1 MDICEIYSLLAYQWI
16 SIRTLPIKFGV
27 NMIFHLK
34 QEKEENKAFQM
45 WLMRYINMDKKSFVP
60 FERFYQ
66 RRSKLKKKRKSK
78 KEILDKVYKI
88 RQSLKK

>member
-1 MDICEIYSLLAYQWI
+1 M
-16 SIRTLPIKFGV
+16 SIKNLPLKFGI
-27 NMIFHLK
+27 NMIIHLK

-45 WLMRYINMDKKSFVP
+45 WLMKYINMDKKTFMS

-66 RRSKLKKKRKSK
+66 KRSKLKKKRKSK

-88 RQSLKK
+88 RQSLKKWGDLHRNI